1 MSEKTDKVAVAD
13 PFDLESLRLSQDFGA
28 QLGVKK
34 LLTMV
39 PVRKPTKQEFVR
51 VHPAPDYRLDTMV
64 LELKSENETYLVAPD
79 MQQELF
85 SDIMPVR
92 LFTTISRQGVVT
104 LWPCKLPGS
113 DGRTNPWHE
122 TALEA
127 AGLAQDRW
135 VKVSANM
142 HLGGYETYVAGGAL
156 PDPEWPELTLQELV
170 RIAFRDRLID
180 RPDHPVVAQLLG
192 RA

>member
-1 MSEKTDKVAVAD
+1 MSGKTEKIAAAD
-13 PFDLESLRLSQDFGA
+13 PFDLESLRLSQDFGT

-34 LLTMV
+34 LLTRV

-51 VHPAPDYRLDTMV
+51 VHPSPAYRLETMV
-64 LELKSENETYLVAPD
+64 LELKSENETYLVPPD
-79 MQQELF
+79 MQQELL
-85 SDIMPVR
+85 SDIVPVR
-92 LFTTISRQGVVT
+92 LFTAITRQGVVI
-104 LWPCKLPGS
+104 LWPCKLPGI
-113 DGRTNPWHE
+113 DGRTNPWHQ

-127 AGLAQDRW
+127 ASLAQESW
-135 VKVSANM
+135 VKVVANM
-142 HLGGYETYVAGGAL
+142 HLGGYETYVAEGTL
-156 PDPEWPELTLQELV
+156 PDPEWPDLTLQELL